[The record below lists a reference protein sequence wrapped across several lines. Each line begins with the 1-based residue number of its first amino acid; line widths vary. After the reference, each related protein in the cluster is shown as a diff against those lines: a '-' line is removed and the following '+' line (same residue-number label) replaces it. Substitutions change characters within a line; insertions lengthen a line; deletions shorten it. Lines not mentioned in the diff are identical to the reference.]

1 MKNQNFFLLILMTVL
16 FAGVILGY
24 LIGQRAASETV
35 FAAVPEEMLTL
46 PTEALETTPEIC
58 FPIDL
63 NKASKEELMALPGI
77 GEKMSFRI
85 LAYRRERKQFSVI
98 EDLLNVQGM
107 TEKMLDKIR
116 DLVYIGG

>member
-1 MKNQNFFLLILMTVL
+1 MKNQNFFLLIMITVL
-16 FAGVILGY
+16 FTGIMLGY
-24 LIGQRAASETV
+24 LLGQRAVGDTV
-35 FAAVPEEMLTL
+35 LVAVPDEMMTL
-46 PTEALETTPEIC
+46 PTQTDESTAEIC

-77 GEKMSFRI
+77 GEKLSFRI
-85 LAYRRERKQFSVI
+85 MSYRRERKRFSTV

-107 TEKMLDKIR
+107 TEKTLDKIR

>member
-1 MKNQNFFLLILMTVL
+1 MKNQKIPLTIIITVL
-16 FAGVILGY
+16 FAGIIFGY
-24 LIGQRAASETV
+24 LIGQRTSGETV
-35 FAAVPEEMLTL
+35 FVAVPDEMMTL
-46 PTEALETTPEIC
+46 PTETEETISEIC

-77 GEKMSFRI
+77 GEKMTFRI
-85 LAYRRERKQFSVI
+85 MAYRRERKQFSTV

-107 TEKMLDKIR
+107 TDKMLDKIR

>member
-1 MKNQNFFLLILMTVL
+1 MKNQNYFLLIIMTML
-16 FAGVILGY
+16 FAGIILGF
-24 LIGQRAASETV
+24 LVGQRSASETV
-35 FAAVPEEMLTL
+35 FVAVPEEMLTL
-46 PTEALETTPEIC
+46 PTETQETTPEIC

-85 LAYRRERKQFSVI
+85 MSYRWERKRFSSV
-98 EDLLNVQGM
+98 EELLNVQGM
-107 TEKMLDKIR
+107 TEKILDKIR